1 MRILVI
7 LTCFNRKEKTK
18 KCVEGLVEGNREHSF
33 TFVVVDDNSTDG
45 TGEMLESMKPEYDIY
60 ILKGDGKLFYS
71 GGMRKGMDY
80 ALESMEPE
88 YGYLLMVN
96 DDVSFMDGCISKM
109 IVQSR
114 QQGGAVIVGAMCDAG
129 KALTYSAVKY
139 TKGIRYRN
147 LDIREWNVA
156 ADTFNANGVLIPFE
170 IFRTVGSLDG
180 HYIHSLGDFDYGLS
194 VKGAGYNIYVSK
206 EYVGICE
213 KNSMS
218 GGWLDNSLS
227 RKERFKKKESIKGAP
242 MKQWFYFLRKNFG
255 LVEAVRGGITPYVR
269 ILIGR

>member
-129 KALTYSAVKY
+129 KALTYSEIY
-139 TKGIRYRN
+139 KGNQIS
-147 LDIREWNVA
+147 E
-156 ADTFNANGVLIPFE
+156 F
-170 IFRTVGSLDG
+170 G
-180 HYIHSLGDFDYGLS
+180 H
-194 VKGAGYNIYVSK
+194 
-206 EYVGICE
+206 
-213 KNSMS
+213 
-218 GGWLDNSLS
+218 
-227 RKERFKKKESIKGAP
+227 
-242 MKQWFYFLRKNFG
+242 
-255 LVEAVRGGITPYVR
+255 
-269 ILIGR
+269 